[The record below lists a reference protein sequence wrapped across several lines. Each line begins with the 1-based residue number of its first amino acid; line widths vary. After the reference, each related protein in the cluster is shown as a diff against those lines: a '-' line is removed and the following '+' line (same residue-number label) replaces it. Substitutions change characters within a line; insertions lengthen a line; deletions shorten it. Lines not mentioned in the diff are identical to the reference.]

1 MALPSHLF
9 HFPNSPYPPDIPGN
23 ISPAPAVSF
32 QEILD
37 GEEVKAGSHVKGDIV
52 YVLDYFA
59 TESTYT
65 QRSDGSRSGDDYE
78 TDTQSMYFVLYDNP
92 TRLCILSIF
101 RIITSSRLKTL
112 YYCPLC
118 ALKKYT

>member
-1 MALPSHLF
+1 MDIKKLVRSFSTNILILMVIGGVMLF
-9 HFPNSPYPPDIPGN
+9 QSAGHMLVSLK
-23 ISPAPAVSF
+23 PAVSF

-65 QRSDGSRSGDDYE
+65 QRSDGSRSGDKANGKY
-78 TDTQSMYFVLYDNP
+78 YLLP
-92 TRLCILSIF
+92 T
-101 RIITSSRLKTL
+101 
-112 YYCPLC
+112 
-118 ALKKYT
+118 AEG